1 MKRTLKKR
9 NKKRRINKRKTC
21 KGGMFSR
28 FTSGISRRLEPN
40 IERKIKEW
48 GSDIIEAKAK
58 KTDTYEETKN
68 KINEYLVECFLRSV
82 RRTFHTSMNMLFFFI
97 AS

>member
-68 KINEYLVECFLRSV
+68 KINEA
-82 RRTFHTSMNMLFFFI
+82 TQ
-97 AS
+97 